1 MSGLRRPRHA
11 AVFVAAYSRDF
22 LRANAQVVREVLTP
36 GSGVAPAV
44 LRVTL
49 RSRTPFEVATLAAL
63 VGLTPG
69 SVVLAVDDPAAVVP
83 SPGDPRGDPGSGGLS
98 MTVHAMHAHDLE
110 AERAALHR
118 LEDRLLAVLRGAP

>member
-1 MSGLRRPRHA
+1 MSGLRRLHHA

-44 LRVTL
+44 LRVPL

-69 SVVLAVDDPAAVVP
+69 SVVLAVDDPAAAVP
-83 SPGDPRGDPGSGGLS
+83 SPGDPRVDLGNGGLS
-98 MTVHAMHAHDLE
+98 MTVHAMNAHDLE
-110 AERAALHR
+110 AERAALRR